1 MSVILDK
8 NNKDDVDVIRNK
20 LKKYVG
26 NKVTI
31 NYNLGRN
38 KFEKYDVVIKKLYKY
53 VFIVELNINSSV
65 EIKSFSYA
73 DIISKTI
80 KIEF

>member
-8 NNKDDVDVIRNK
+8 NHQNEVVIIRNK
-20 LKKYVG
+20 LRKNIG

-38 KFEKYDVVIKKLYKY
+38 KFEKYDVIIKQTYKY
-53 VFIVELNINSSV
+53 IFIVELNINDNV

-80 KIEF
+80 KIEY